1 MHVGVILLISMHRNI
16 DLELRLTVGSI
27 MKIRECFMI
36 SNGQKN
42 FNEMGFEFSGS
53 AIGIS

>member
-1 MHVGVILLISMHRNI
+1 MHRNI